1 MVHAFNSSTWKSEEG
16 GYPESEATLVYVV
29 SFRRGGLCGETV
41 SEEKKRKEGKKEGRE
56 EERKKGRMKEEENEV

>member
-41 SEEKKRKEGKKEGRE
+41 SEEKKKEGRKE
-56 EERKKGRMKEEENEV
+56 RREGGRKEERKDEGRRK